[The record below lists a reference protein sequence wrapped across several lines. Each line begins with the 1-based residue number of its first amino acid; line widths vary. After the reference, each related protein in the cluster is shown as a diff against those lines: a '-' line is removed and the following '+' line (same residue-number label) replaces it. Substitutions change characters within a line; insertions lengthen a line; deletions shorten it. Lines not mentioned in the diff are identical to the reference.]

1 MRHLLTWL
9 PAASLSILL
18 VGCASKGDLELVQRD
33 SEELKTRFL
42 TMEKDLAGIRSESKD
57 NAEQAKKALLQEVE
71 SVKGDFSLLRK
82 TAADLQANLDDSK
95 GEMQT
100 LAGKIDDVAVAA
112 KKPADDVTII
122 KDDLERRYSSLD
134 ERLTTL
140 EKGLRELQTKNTSS
154 AKEAT
159 PATPEALYQ
168 KALDAHRGGDPVKGR
183 ELLTRFLQQ
192 NPKHELAAN
201 AQYWVGE
208 TYYSEKNYEQAILA
222 FQDVIKNY
230 PGKEKI
236 PAAMLKQGMAFADLG
251 DAKSA
256 RFVYGK
262 LKEDFPKTEEA
273 KQAAEKLKLL
283 K

>member
-1 MRHLLTWL
+1 MRQLLIMFPALTLCVLLT
-9 PAASLSILL
+9 S
-18 VGCASKGDLELVQRD
+18 CASKGDLELVQRD
-33 SEELKTRFL
+33 SEELKARFL

-71 SVKGDFSLLRK
+71 SVKGDFSQFRK

-95 GEMQT
+95 GEMRS
-100 LAGKIDDVAVAA
+100 LAGRIDDVAVAA
-112 KKPADDVTII
+112 KKPVDDLALL
-122 KDDLERRYSSLD
+122 KDDLERRFSSLD
-134 ERLTTL
+134 ERLISL
-140 EKGLRELQTKNTSS
+140 EKGFRELQAKNAAIP
-154 AKEAT
+154 AKET
-159 PATPEALYQ
+159 PPPTPEALYQ
-168 KALDAHRGGDPVKGR
+168 KALDTHRGGDSVKGR
-183 ELLTRFLQQ
+183 ELLIRFLQQ
-192 NPKHELAAN
+192 HPKHDLAAN
-201 AQYWVGE
+201 AQ
-208 TYYSEKNYEQAILA
+208 YEQAILA

-273 KQAAEKLKLL
+273 KQAAEKLKSL